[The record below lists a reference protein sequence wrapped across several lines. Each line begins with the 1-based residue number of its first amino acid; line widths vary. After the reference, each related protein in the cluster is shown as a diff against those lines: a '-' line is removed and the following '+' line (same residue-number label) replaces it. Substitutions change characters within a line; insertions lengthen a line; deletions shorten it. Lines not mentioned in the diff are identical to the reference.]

1 MYMWKIRKNEKQNC
15 KSVNL
20 KVPKV
25 EKRNIDNQITFG
37 CLEFIFYP
45 IIGLF
50 WSKTPFSFLIK
61 L

>member
-1 MYMWKIRKNEKQNC
+1 MKNKIIKNC